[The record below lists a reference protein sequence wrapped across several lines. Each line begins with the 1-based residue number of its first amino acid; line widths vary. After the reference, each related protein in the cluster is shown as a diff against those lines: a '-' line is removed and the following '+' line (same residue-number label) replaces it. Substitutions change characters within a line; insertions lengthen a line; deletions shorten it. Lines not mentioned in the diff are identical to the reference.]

1 MYLIPC
7 STLGSAATVTVRA
20 HECLSRQPSLVINI
34 VGPTT
39 LTGCRVMLKGC
50 CESRPWK
57 GGGRHDTGN
66 PPLLQLF
73 HVCHLSLSN
82 IEMLGG
88 RRPQTDRRGRHNTL
102 QPSGCLSF
110 TFLSPPFSGNPVSN
124 QYPNAAFRYWLGLS
138 LVPHSLLYTWLS
150 GDGYSTGP

>member
-1 MYLIPC
+1 MPL
-7 STLGSAATVTVRA
+7 SFTVCKHINIYTYR
-20 HECLSRQPSLVINI
+20 ECLSRQPSLVINI

-102 QPSGCLSF
+102 QPSGCFSF
-110 TFLSPPFSGNPVSN
+110 TFLSPPFLATLYLTGNRTSRSV
-124 QYPNAAFRYWLGLS
+124 
-138 LVPHSLLYTWLS
+138 
-150 GDGYSTGP
+150 TG